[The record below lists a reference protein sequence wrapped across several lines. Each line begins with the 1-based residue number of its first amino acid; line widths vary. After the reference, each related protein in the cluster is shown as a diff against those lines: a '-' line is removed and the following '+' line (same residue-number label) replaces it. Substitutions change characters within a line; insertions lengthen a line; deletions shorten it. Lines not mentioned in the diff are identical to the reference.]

1 MFPESLT
8 RRYRRFWGPDPVRDV
23 NEELSFH
30 IEMRVEELIRSGI
43 PETEAREATMRR
55 FGDIGPVRDE
65 CEELSEERLRLRR
78 RADRLDALRQ
88 DVRFALRTFAANP
101 MFTLIAALTMAVGIG
116 ANTAVFSVAYGVLF
130 RPLPYRDA
138 DALVRLWS
146 RNASRGLDFFSVSPA
161 DLQRWRAARG
171 FAAMAAFERQHDATL
186 VRQGASSPES
196 VEATTVMPE
205 MFALLGAQAYRGR
218 TLLPDDARA
227 DAPKVAVVSH
237 DLWSARFGSSP
248 SLVGSQLTLDGIGV
262 TVVGVMPP
270 RFSVP
275 GTPAQVWTPLSLV
288 GASEDHSKRYLR
300 VLARLAPGTPLDAA
314 LAQVNTVAAQLAR
327 DYPATNGPWTVN
339 AMSVTEMIVGR
350 QFRRSVLVL
359 TGVVGFVLL
368 IACANAAN
376 LQLARAA
383 ARQREIALRAAL
395 GATRGRITRQ
405 LLTEST
411 LLALIGAAGGLLL
424 AVGGLQLMR
433 KLGENTIPRLDEVRL
448 DAPALAFTALI
459 SIASGVLFGL
469 LPAFRASR
477 SDVAEMLK
485 AGGRGTG
492 SGAIGRGARSLLV
505 VAEVSLS
512 LILLVGAGLLIQ
524 SFLRLRS
531 VDMGFDARGLAV
543 VPVRLPEA
551 TYPDPERVTR
561 YFGEAL
567 ERVRQVPGVTSAA
580 AVSFAPFAGNNPGLT
595 YTPAERPLGAGERAP
610 DADYRVIT
618 PGYIRTLGIRLVS
631 GRDFTEQDRAGAP
644 DVVLV
649 SETMARQTWPSENP
663 IGRQLRTGDTQG
675 RVYTVVGVVS
685 DARYQSLETPD
696 VRPMVYFS
704 YLARP
709 EPAMMIV
716 VRGAG
721 EARFG
726 PDVRDAIAAID
737 SRIPPPTVSVMTDLL
752 GEVMAT
758 RRFALMLFGVFAA
771 TALVL
776 AAIGIYGVMAYLVRQ
791 SLPELGIRIA
801 LGAPLGGLVAG
812 VLGRALR
819 LAVAG
824 VAIGLVGAWALTGVL
839 SALLFEVA
847 ARDRA
852 TFVGVSVLLVVVAAL
867 ASLAPARRATRADPL
882 TVLRSNG

>member
-8 RRYRRFWGPDPVRDV
+8 RRYRRFWGPDPTRDV

-30 IEMRVEELIRSGI
+30 IEMRVEELIRSGMS
-43 PETEAREATMRR
+43 EAEAREATLQR
-55 FGDIGPVRDE
+55 FGDIAQVRDE
-65 CEELSEERLRLRR
+65 CEELSEERVRLRR
-78 RADRLDALRQ
+78 KADRLDALRQ
-88 DVRFALRTFAANP
+88 DLRFALRTFAANP
-101 MFTLIAALTMAVGIG
+101 TFTLIAALTMAVGIG

-138 DALVRLWS
+138 DALVRLWT

-161 DLQRWRAARG
+161 DLQSWRAARG
-171 FAAMAAFERQHDATL
+171 FAAMAAFDRQHDATL

-196 VEATTVMPE
+196 VQATTVMPE
-205 MFALLGAQAYRGR
+205 MFTLLGTSAYRGR

-248 SLVGSQLTLDGIGV
+248 TLVGSQLMLDGIAV

-270 RFSVP
+270 RFYIP

-288 GASEDHSKRYLR
+288 GASEDHSTRYLR
-300 VLARLAPGTPLDAA
+300 VLARLAPGTTLDAA
-314 LAQVNTVAAQLAR
+314 LAQANTIAAQLAR

-339 AMSVTEMIVGR
+339 AMAVTEMIVGR

-359 TGVVGFVLL
+359 TGVVAFVLL

-383 ARQREIALRAAL
+383 ARHREIALRAAL
-395 GATRGRITRQ
+395 GATSGRITRQ

-411 LLALIGAAGGLLL
+411 LLAVLGAVGGLLL
-424 AVGGLQLMR
+424 ALGGLQLMR

-459 SIASGVLFGL
+459 TIASGVLFGL

-492 SGAIGRGARSLLV
+492 SGAIGQGARSLLV

-551 TYPDPERVTR
+551 TYPEPERAAR

-567 ERVRQVPGVTSAA
+567 ERVRQIPGITSAA
-580 AVSFAPFAGNNPGLT
+580 AVSVAPFAGNNPGLI
-595 YTPAERPLGAGERAP
+595 YTLPDRPLGAGERSP

-618 PGYIRTLGIRLVS
+618 PGYIGTLGVRLVT
-631 GRDFTEQDRAGAP
+631 GRDFSEQDRAGAP
-644 DVVLV
+644 DVMLV
-649 SETMARQTWPSENP
+649 SETMSRRTWPSENP
-663 IGRQLRTGDTQG
+663 VGRQVRTADA
-675 RVYTVVGVVS
+675 RVYTVIGVVS
-685 DARYQSLETPD
+685 DVRYQSLETPD

-709 EPAMMIV
+709 EPGMMIV
-716 VRGAG
+716 TRETEQAGVGA
-721 EARFG
+721 EL
-726 PDVRDAIAAID
+726 RDAIAAID
-737 SRIPPPTVSVMTDLL
+737 SRIPPPTVSMMTDLL

-758 RRFALMLFGVFAA
+758 RRFALMLFGVFAV

-776 AAIGIYGVMAYLVRQ
+776 AAVGIYGVMAYLVRQ

-812 VLGRALR
+812 VVGRALR

>member
-8 RRYRRFWGPDPVRDV
+8 RRYRRFWGPDPGRDV
-23 NEELSFH
+23 NEELAFH
-30 IEMRVEELIRSGI
+30 IEMRVEELIRSGM
-43 PETEAREATMRR
+43 TEAKAREATMRR
-55 FGDIGPVRDE
+55 FGNIAQVRDE
-65 CEELSEERLRLRR
+65 CEELSEERVRLRR
-78 RADRLDALRQ
+78 KADRLDALRQ
-88 DVRFALRTFAANP
+88 DLRFAVRTFAANP
-101 MFTLIAALTMAVGIG
+101 TFTLIAAITMAVGIG

-161 DLQRWRAARG
+161 DLQSWRAARE
-171 FAAMAAFERQHDATL
+171 FAGMAAFERQHDAIL
-186 VRQGASSPES
+186 VRRGASSPES
-196 VEATTVMPE
+196 VEAATVMPE
-205 MFALLGAQAYRGR
+205 MFALLGTSASRGR

-227 DAPKVAVVSH
+227 DAPKVVVVSH
-237 DLWSARFGSSP
+237 ELWSARFGSSP
-248 SLVGSQLTLDGIGV
+248 ALVGSQLTLDGVNV
-262 TVVGVMPP
+262 TVVGIMPP
-270 RFSVP
+270 RFVIP
-275 GTPAQVWTPLSLV
+275 GTPAQAWTPLSLV

-300 VLARLAPGTPLDAA
+300 VLARLAPGTTLDAA
-314 LAQVNTVAAQLAR
+314 LVQVNTVAAQLAR

-350 QFRRSVLVL
+350 QFRRSVVVL
-359 TGVVGFVLL
+359 TGVVVFVLL

-405 LLTEST
+405 LLTESL
-411 LLALIGAAGGLLL
+411 LLALIGAVGGLLL

-433 KLGENTIPRLDEVRL
+433 QLGETTIPRMDEVRL
-448 DAPALAFTALI
+448 DALALAYTVLI
-459 SIASGVLFGL
+459 SIVSGVLFGL
-469 LPAFRASR
+469 LPAVRASR
-477 SDVAEMLK
+477 SDVAETLK
-485 AGGRGTG
+485 AGGRVAG
-492 SGAIGRGARSLLV
+492 SGAIGQGARSLLV
-505 VAEVSLS
+505 IAEVSLS

-543 VPVRLPEA
+543 VPVRLPEVA
-551 TYPDPERVTR
+551 YPDPERAAR
-561 YFGEAL
+561 YFGEVL
-567 ERVRQVPGVTSAA
+567 ERVRQVPGVASAA
-580 AVSFAPFAGNNPGLT
+580 AVSVAPFAGNNTGLT
-595 YTPAERPLGAGERAP
+595 YTLPDRPLDVGERAP

-618 PGYIRTLGIRLVS
+618 PGYIRTLGLRLLG
-631 GRDFTEQDRAGAP
+631 GRDFTGQDRMGAP

-649 SETMARQTWPSENP
+649 SETMARRTWPGESP
-663 IGRQLRTGDTQG
+663 VGRPVRTGDTQG

-709 EPAMMIV
+709 EPAMAIV
-716 VRGAG
+716 ARGTGQAG
-721 EARFG
+721 FG
-726 PDVRDAIAAID
+726 PDLRDAIAAID
-737 SRIPPPTVSVMTDLL
+737 SRIPPPTVTTMTDLL
-752 GEVMAT
+752 RGVMAT
-758 RRFALMLFGVFAA
+758 RTFALMMFGVFAG

-776 AAIGIYGVMAYLVRQ
+776 AAVGIYGVMAYLVRQ

-801 LGAPLGGLVAG
+801 LGAPLAGLVAG
-812 VLGRALR
+812 VVGKALR

-839 SALLFEVA
+839 SALLFEVP

-852 TFVGVSVLLVVVAAL
+852 TFVGVSVLLVVVAVL

-882 TVLRSNG
+882 MVLRGNA

>member
-8 RRYRRFWGPDPVRDV
+8 RRYRRFWGPDPTRDV

-30 IEMRVEELIRSGI
+30 IEMRVEELVRSGMT
-43 PETEAREATMRR
+43 EAEAREATMQR
-55 FGDIGPVRDE
+55 FGNLVQVRDE
-65 CEELSEERLRLRR
+65 CEELSEERVRLHR

-88 DVRFALRTFAANP
+88 DLRFALRTFAANP
-101 MFTLIAALTMAVGIG
+101 TFTLIAALTMAVGIG

-161 DLQRWRAARG
+161 DLESWRAARG
-171 FAAMAAFERQHDATL
+171 FSAMAAFERQHDAIL
-186 VRQGASSPES
+186 VRQGATGPES
-196 VEATTVMPE
+196 VEAATVTPDI
-205 MFALLGAQAYRGR
+205 FPLLGASAYRGR

-227 DAPKVAVVSH
+227 DASKVAVVGYE
-237 DLWSARFGSSP
+237 LWSARFGSSP
-248 SLVGSQLTLDGIGV
+248 ALMGSQLTVDGANV
-262 TVVGVMPP
+262 TVVGIMPP
-270 RFSVP
+270 RFFIP
-275 GTPAQVWTPLSLV
+275 GTPAQVWTPLSLA
-288 GASEDHSKRYLR
+288 GASDDHSKRYLR
-300 VLARLAPGTPLDAA
+300 VLARLAPGTTTESA
-314 LAQVNTVAAQLAR
+314 LAQVNTIAAQLAR

-359 TGVVGFVLL
+359 TGVVAFVLL

-424 AVGGLQLMR
+424 AVGGLHLMR
-433 KLGENTIPRLDEVRL
+433 KVGETTIPRMDEVRL

-459 SIASGVLFGL
+459 AVASGVLFGL
-469 LPAFRASR
+469 LPAFRASH
-477 SDVAEMLK
+477 SDVAETLK

-492 SGAIGRGARSLLV
+492 SGAIGQGARSLLV

-551 TYPDPERVTR
+551 TYPEPERAAT
-561 YFGEAL
+561 YFSEAL
-567 ERVRQVPGVTSAA
+567 ERVRQIPGVTAAA
-580 AVSFAPFAGNNPGLT
+580 AVSVAPFAGNNPGLT
-595 YTPAERPLGAGERAP
+595 YALPDRPLGVGERAP
-610 DADYRVIT
+610 DADYRVVT
-618 PGYIRTLGIRLVS
+618 PGYLRTLGLRLVA
-631 GRDFTEQDRAGAP
+631 GRDFTDQDRAGAP

-649 SETMARQTWPSENP
+649 SETMARRTWPGENP
-663 IGRQLRTGDTQG
+663 VGRQVRTGDTG
-675 RVYTVVGVVS
+675 ARVFTVVGVVS

-716 VRGAG
+716 ARGEQRA
-721 EARFG
+721 ALG
-726 PDVRDAIAAID
+726 PELRDAIATID
-737 SRIPPPTVSVMTDLL
+737 SRIPPPTVNPMTDLL
-752 GEVMAT
+752 REVRAT
-758 RRFALMLFGVFAA
+758 REFALMLFGVFAV

-776 AAIGIYGVMAYLVRQ
+776 AAVGIYGVMAYLVRQ

-801 LGAPLGGLVAG
+801 LGAPLGGLIAG
-812 VLGRALR
+812 VVGRALR

-824 VAIGLVGAWALTGVL
+824 VAIGVVGAWALTGVL

-847 ARDRA
+847 ARDLA
-852 TFVGVSVLLVVVAAL
+852 TFVGVSVLLVLVAVL